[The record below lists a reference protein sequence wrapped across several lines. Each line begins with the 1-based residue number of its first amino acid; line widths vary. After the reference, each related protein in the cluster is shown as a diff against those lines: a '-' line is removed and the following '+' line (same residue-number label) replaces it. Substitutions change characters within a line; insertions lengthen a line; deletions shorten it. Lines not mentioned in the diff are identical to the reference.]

1 MGGIWTVSYNV
12 PGNFQVLKCPVP
24 PTWSLIQFKT
34 FLFPLASPS
43 VSDQKTFRKRLRKVL
58 SPVHSIFL
66 RLLLTL
72 PVLPLIF
79 RGQSRWRGVV
89 VGRWKC
95 SFVASRVV
103 ICRCSVGVSPSWR
116 LPRWFKVE
124 PPQARRSGSAPWQ
137 GWSAPAAVSASILLF
152 TSGGYPHHSS
162 KHLLSLDFCL
172 NQASIF
178 KPPGLQGTHNQF
190 SDSLEA
196 LSFTVKGQ
204 KALFSSW

>member
-137 GWSAPAAVSASILLF
+137 GWSDPGCCLCFYLIVHFRWLSSSLQQTPFVFRFLF
-152 TSGGYPHHSS
+152 ESGINP
-162 KHLLSLDFCL
+162 
-172 NQASIF
+172 
-178 KPPGLQGTHNQF
+178 
-190 SDSLEA
+190 
-196 LSFTVKGQ
+196 
-204 KALFSSW
+204 